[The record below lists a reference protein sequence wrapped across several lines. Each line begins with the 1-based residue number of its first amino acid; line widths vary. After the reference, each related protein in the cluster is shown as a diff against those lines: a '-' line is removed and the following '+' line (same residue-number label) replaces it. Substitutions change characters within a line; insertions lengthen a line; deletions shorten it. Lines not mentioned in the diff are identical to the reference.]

1 MKCPHCGT
9 VVHIQ
14 WEEVSFPAAHSE
26 KFYKSDGY
34 SIQHGFCPACCK
46 LIVQLQHG
54 KSLGWNENGCWVDQI
69 DEEQIIFPRHSTS
82 RKLNR
87 FIPEKYALLFRESE
101 EVNSISPRASA
112 TLSRYL
118 LQMLLHE
125 ELHIQKRT
133 LEEELK
139 ELEKMNNIPSK
150 LVTMLQVMRRV
161 ANFGAHPKKSTNSN
175 EILEVEIGES
185 SVMLDLLEELFDYI
199 FVKPKQ
205 QEIFLK
211 DIVEKYGI
219 QP

>member
-26 KFYKSDGY
+26 EFYKSDGY